1 MCSKGSLRA
10 TEAQLGI
17 PSGMDLAVEEPIE
30 GHGGAAKGA
39 VREGCQGAISNG
51 RVSLQTVT
59 TADSVLS
66 SCIQV
71 IGPQLAPMAGGGS
84 ACGMRGAQDRR
95 VGNRS
100 V

>member
-10 TEAQLGI
+10 TEVQLGI
-17 PSGMDLAVEEPIE
+17 PSGMDLAVQEPP
-30 GHGGAAKGA
+30 HGGAKGA
-39 VREGCQGAISNG
+39 VRKGCQGAISNG
-51 RVSLQTVT
+51 WVSLQTVT

-71 IGPQLAPMAGGGS
+71 TGPQLAPMAGGGS
-84 ACGMRGAQDRR
+84 ACGMGGAQDRR
-95 VGNRS
+95 IGNRS